1 MENHTRPLAV
11 ITGASIGIGLEFA
24 KLCGAEG
31 YDLLLIAEDQGVHTA
46 AEALGGAASG
56 VQAVQADLSTYA
68 GNEDAAAAIAAR
80 PVDIL
85 ALNAG
90 FGNAGPFL
98 ETSLE
103 RDLALIQLNISSV
116 VHLAKRALPAMAAA
130 GAGRVL
136 MTASIAGTMPGPYYA
151 TYAASKAFVI
161 SFAEALR
168 FELKD
173 SGVTV
178 TALLPGP
185 TDTAFFD
192 RAGMQDTPVYDGK
205 MDDPADVARDAY
217 QALIGGDDKV
227 VAGSVKNTLQAVAA
241 KVLPDPVKAR
251 LHAGMTKPEDVAD

>member
-1 MENHTRPLAV
+1 MESPTRPVAV
-11 ITGASIGIGLEFA
+11 ITGASSGIGLEFA
-24 KLCGAEG
+24 KLCASEG
-31 YDLLLIAEDQGVHTA
+31 YDLVLIAEDAGIHTA
-46 AEALGGAASG
+46 AEALGGAAAG

-68 GNEDAAAAIAAR
+68 GNEDAATALAAR
-80 PVDIL
+80 PVAIL

-90 FGNAGPFL
+90 VGNGGPFL

-103 RDLALIQLNISSV
+103 RDLALVQLNISSV

-136 MTASIAGTMPGPYYA
+136 ITASIAGTMPGPYYA
-151 TYAASKAFVI
+151 TYAASKAFAI

-168 FELKD
+168 FELKG

-192 RAGMQDTPVYDGK
+192 RASMQDTPVYAGPK
-205 MDDPADVARDAY
+205 DDPAAVARDAFK
-217 QALIGGDDKV
+217 ALMSDDDKV
-227 VAGSVKNTLQAVAA
+227 VAGSVKNALQAAAA
-241 KVLPDPVKAR
+241 KVLPDPVKAG
-251 LHAGMTKPEDVAD
+251 LHAGLTKPKDVEE